1 MAISSVVINL
11 VSRRATVHA
20 MKSVRK
26 VVRAATSSAVV
37 ISSVSRVVTNSV
49 AATSRVVTSSAV
61 VISSA
66 VAISRAATNSVV
78 AMVIASIRRATIPL
92 PSTT

>member
-26 VVRAATSSAVV
+26 VVRAA
-37 ISSVSRVVTNSV
+37 
-49 AATSRVVTSSAV
+49 TSSAV

>member
-1 MAISSVVINL
+1 MKVAHSVSTVHVSTTMAISSVVINL

-26 VVRAATSSAVV
+26 VVRAA
-37 ISSVSRVVTNSV
+37 
-49 AATSRVVTSSAV
+49 TSSAV